1 MNINTKQGMQLV
13 RVIKKMGIQDEL
25 TNTISEV
32 FENQQKE
39 ENTYKKLSNLIV
51 LEYPNFHELDDEE
64 RKKISKEFLSK
75 NEELSKEI
83 AKVQNSN
90 AKLGINVIFKL
101 VEAIPNAEKEVY
113 KVLSEIYDKDIKEIE
128 TQSLEET
135 IEQIKGILQCDSF
148 KYFFSLATH

>member
-1 MNINTKQGMQLV
+1 MM
-13 RVIKKMGIQDEL
+13 KKD
-25 TNTISEV
+25 
-32 FENQQKE
+32 
-39 ENTYKKLSNLIV
+39 KK
-51 LEYPNFHELDDEE
+51 
-64 RKKISKEFLSK
+64 
-75 NEELSKEI
+75 I

>member
-1 MNINTKQGMQLV
+1 MNLNTKQGMQLI
-13 RVIKKMGIQDEL
+13 RIIKKMEIQDEL
-25 TNTISEV
+25 TNTIDEI

-39 ENTYKKLSNLIV
+39 ENAYKKLSNLIV
-51 LEYPNFHELDDEE
+51 LEYPNYNELEEEE
-64 RKKISKEFLSK
+64 RKKISKEFLDK
-75 NEELSKEI
+75 NEELSKKISE
-83 AKVQNSN
+83 VQSNN
-90 AKLGINVIFKL
+90 AKLGVNLIFKL
-101 VEAIPNAEKEVY
+101 VEAIPKAEKEVY

>member
-148 KYFFSLATH
+148 KYFFNLATH